1 MNVPGTAMLMGITLM
16 LSILVMTT
24 LVMTTLEANILI
36 RIIPRATIPTDSA

>member
-16 LSILVMTT
+16 LSI